1 MCLNRS
7 GENELPSYPAL
18 LFLALLPTG
27 AAAIKNTP
35 GKFIKLMDCQP
46 PLVAGDARPPRSHIP
61 A

>member
-18 LFLALLPTG
+18 LFWPFSPPEQLLLKTP
-27 AAAIKNTP
+27 P

-46 PLVAGDARPPRSHIP
+46 PLVAGDARPPCSRIP